1 MRPTRLAGNEKGVV
15 PLGDDMSDA
24 AAVQRSSPSDAGLR
38 RVLVTLCLTQITSWG
53 VLYYAF
59 PVLSV
64 QITASTGWSQP
75 AVTAGFS
82 AALVTSALVGIGV
95 GRWLDRRGPH
105 VVMTA
110 GAVLGPASLVAVS
123 FSPNFAW
130 FIVAWI
136 AVGVA
141 MGAVLY
147 PPAFAALT
155 RWYGPRHVGALTTLT
170 LVAGLASTVFAP
182 LVAAL
187 ASVMDWR
194 TTYLALAAILA
205 TVTIPAHLIGL
216 RQPWPPAPHHHLVQ
230 STGRTARSRPFV
242 ALTIAFALATCASY
256 AIIVN
261 LIPLMSERGI
271 SPNVAAIA
279 LGLGGVGQVLGRLG
293 YGTLVRRVGIR
304 PRTVLVFAGVA
315 VTTAL
320 LGIFTSV
327 VALTVAVV
335 FSGCVRGIM
344 TLLQATAVTER
355 WGATHY
361 GHLSGILAAPITLS
375 TAMGP
380 WIGAVLADLLNGYV
394 PMFVMLGGV
403 GAVAAVI
410 GLATKPPEDPDGEQA
425 AASLSH
431 RGARRGECLQGLDA
445 DRFGRQ

>member
-1 MRPTRLAGNEKGVV
+1 M
-15 PLGDDMSDA
+15 
-24 AAVQRSSPSDAGLR
+24 R

-75 AVTAGFS
+75 AVTAAFS

-95 GRWLDRRGPH
+95 GRWLNRRGPH
-105 VVMTA
+105 MVMTA

-123 FSPNFAW
+123 FSPNLAW
-130 FIVAWI
+130 FIAAWI
-136 AVGVA
+136 VVGVA

-147 PPAFAALT
+147 PPAFAALI
-155 RWYGPRHVGALTTLT
+155 RWYGPRHIGALTILT

-182 LVAAL
+182 LVAAMK
-187 ASVMDWR
+187 SVLDWR
-194 TTYLALAAILA
+194 TTYLVLASILAA
-205 TVTIPAHLIGL
+205 VTIPAHLIGL
-216 RQPWPPAPHHHLVQ
+216 RQPWPPAPHRHLVE
-230 STGRTARSRPFV
+230 SAGRTARSRPFV

-271 SPNVAAIA
+271 STNVAAIA

-293 YGTLVRRVGIR
+293 YRALVRRVGVR
-304 PRTVLVFAGVA
+304 CRTVLVFAAVA

-320 LGIFTSV
+320 LGVFTSV
-327 VALTVAVV
+327 VTLTAVV
-335 FSGCVRGIM
+335 LVSGCVRGIM

-375 TAMGP
+375 TALGP
-380 WIGAVLADLLNGYV
+380 WIGAVLAGFLNGYV
-394 PMFVMLGGV
+394 PMFLVLGGIGV
-403 GAVAAVI
+403 VAALF
-410 GLATKPPEDPDGEQA
+410 GLATMPREGQS
-425 AASLSH
+425 SL
-431 RGARRGECLQGLDA
+431 
-445 DRFGRQ
+445 